1 MIPRYVFDFM
11 EREEQREKFPQSNL
25 RVILDK
31 VGARLVGE
39 LKALMARFM
48 AQVAMEGVTWPGP
61 SGCRHRH
68 RGHLP
73 PSAGRCA
80 GPGAV

>member
-1 MIPRYVFDFM
+1 M

-48 AQVAMEGVTWPGP
+48 AQVAMGGMTWSGP
-61 SGCRHRH
+61 CGYGN
-68 RGHLP
+68 GH
-73 PSAGRCA
+73 
-80 GPGAV
+80 